1 MVEMFNARFEQYERV
16 EKMFTKFFDAEE
28 LQKVFDDKASLIQL
42 SFVEANAAT
51 KEELKSFEPMLDGL
65 NDRIK

>member
-28 LQKVFDDKASLIQL
+28 LQKVFDDKASLI
-42 SFVEANAAT
+42 
-51 KEELKSFEPMLDGL
+51 
-65 NDRIK
+65 